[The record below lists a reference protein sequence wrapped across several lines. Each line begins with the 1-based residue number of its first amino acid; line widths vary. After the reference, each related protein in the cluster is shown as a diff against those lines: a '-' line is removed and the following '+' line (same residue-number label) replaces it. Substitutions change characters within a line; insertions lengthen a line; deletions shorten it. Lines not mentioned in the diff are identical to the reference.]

1 MNKFSDKTIEELGYY
16 VYSLT
21 DPRNN
26 KIFYIG
32 KGCGNRVFNHSKAA
46 LHENDESLKLNLIR
60 DIISSGAEVEHFI
73 LRHKLTKEEALKI
86 ESVLIDFLTYPK
98 FNTEQVL
105 TNIVSGHHQWDE
117 GIKTVDEISSIY
129 DCEKIKVNPSERLL
143 LVSLNYKIPCSGVI
157 SRPAASTSCRSFF
170 ITSAGIHLRS
180 TLTVRTRL
188 RLRTMSIGA

>member
-1 MNKFSDKTIEELGYY
+1 M
-16 VYSLT
+16 
-21 DPRNN
+21 
-26 KIFYIG
+26 

>member
-1 MNKFSDKTIEELGYY
+1 M
-16 VYSLT
+16 
-21 DPRNN
+21 
-26 KIFYIG
+26 

-129 DCEKIKVNPSERLL
+129 DCEKIKVNPSK
-143 LVSLNYKIPCSGVI
+143 SK
-157 SRPAASTSCRSFF
+157 
-170 ITSAGIHLRS
+170 
-180 TLTVRTRL
+180 
-188 RLRTMSIGA
+188 